1 MATVAIQ
8 NGTAVNIGFPTTA
21 GGITITS
28 PSMTG
33 NIILQSADHSKGA
46 NNYRVEDEVGN
57 VVVSAWMDPHD
68 KATLEIIIKA
78 SGLAAAITAT
88 TLAALVPGTIITI
101 GACAAMPDLIGTTW
115 EIMDSPKISG
125 DNKTA
130 KKLSLTLERRA
141 GITVVA
147 SA

>member
-1 MATVAIQ
+1 M
-8 NGTAVNIGFPTTA
+8 
-21 GGITITS
+21 
-28 PSMTG
+28 
-33 NIILQSADHSKGA
+33 
-46 NNYRVEDEVGN
+46 GN
-57 VVVSAWMDPHD
+57 VVVSAWSDPHY

-88 TLAALVPGTIITI
+88 TLASLTPGTIITI
-101 GACAAMPDLIGTTW
+101 GACAAMPDLVGSTW

-130 KKLSLTLERRA
+130 KKLSLSLEKRA
-141 GITVVA
+141 GITAAA